1 MYRDE
6 SSDRAGF
13 QLRSSWAVWAWVRIH
28 VDDVG
33 CVRWG
38 DVGARQGSEE
48 RRLGAEV
55 FRAML

>member
-1 MYRDE
+1 VI
-6 SSDRAGF
+6 AGF
-13 QLRSSWAVWAWVRIH
+13 QLRSSGSMGMGRLH
-28 VDDVG
+28 VGDVV

-55 FRAML
+55 ML